1 MAEEQKKP
9 LSNIGG
15 SARPG
20 EKSQFLHREEI
31 RSMEKDIT
39 QAREQETQKERAR
52 IAQIQ
57 RQQQEKRE
65 GQLSEQIRQKAEEQ
79 QVRQQQQ
86 DTQKQEQEMRDRAE
100 ARERETAEKVSQQHQ
115 QIQKQEKH
123 TEEHVKAQV
132 LRQTITPSQP
142 AVVDEQ
148 KKPPVSPQQP
158 FHPPER
164 PKTEVQP
171 LDKETPIKPIAG
183 IGGKIP
189 SSQSRLIVRLAII
202 IFVAFIAFNVILFGY
217 WQLQQ
222 RGIIPAISLPFSLPF
237 ISQQAETP
245 ASQQNAS
252 APTLEP
258 TSPPADEPTPIP
270 ALESPTPVPPTPSSQ
285 LEQTLGL
292 ASITLQFG
300 TQQELASLILEAK
313 QITQLPGLVQLV
325 LQKRD
330 TNTQLNAQDFFEVFG
345 IIPPPA
351 VSSQLQNDTLFFI
364 HRDAQGSKFGF
375 VAEISNASQAQQDFI
390 GWEGS
395 LETSLSPLISFW
407 DEKGSGYTP
416 SFREKIH
423 RGIPIRF
430 QTFSLQDIGIVHAF
444 VNNYLI
450 FASSFEGTKALID
463 ELL

>member
-39 QAREQETQKERAR
+39 QAREQEAQKERAR

-57 RQQQEKRE
+57 RQQQDKRE

-79 QVRQQQQ
+79 QVHQQQQ
-86 DTQKQEQEMRDRAE
+86 DAQKQEQEMRDRAE
-100 ARERETAEKVSQQHQ
+100 ARERELAEKVAQQHQ
-115 QIQKQEKH
+115 QIQKQEKQA
-123 TEEHVKAQV
+123 EEHVKAQV

-142 AVVDEQ
+142 AVNADEQ
-148 KKPPVSPQQP
+148 KKPQN
-158 FHPPER
+158 
-164 PKTEVQP
+164 EVQP
-171 LDKETPIKPIAG
+171 PDKETPVKPTAG
-183 IGGKIP
+183 IGGKTP

-202 IFVAFIAFNVILFGY
+202 IFVAFIAFNAILFGY

-245 ASQQNAS
+245 ALVPQPQ
-252 APTLEP
+252 PT
-258 TSPPADEPTPIP
+258 ADQPLAETP

-330 TNTQLNAQDFFEVFG
+330 TSTQLNAQDFFEVFG

-375 VAEISNASQAQQDFI
+375 VTEISNVSQTQQDFI

-407 DEKGSGYTP
+407 DEKGSGYTS
-416 SFREKIH
+416 SFREKTH